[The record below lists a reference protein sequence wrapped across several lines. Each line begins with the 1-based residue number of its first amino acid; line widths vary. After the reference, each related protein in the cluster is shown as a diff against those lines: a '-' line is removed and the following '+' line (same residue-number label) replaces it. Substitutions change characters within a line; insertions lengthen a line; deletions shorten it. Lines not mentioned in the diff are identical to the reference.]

1 MSLSYEK
8 DTRKERP
15 LILVNLSQTWPD
27 VMAGKDSAD
36 RATLEAWAGIKDE
49 SLDAYGDAV
58 LGIYRNQAVTAYDIT
73 GWTRLPDGRVK
84 FTGVESKKWKHLIG
98 SASPGDPWIR
108 GQARPVKYL
117 DTRVLT
123 EGTVP
128 VEEFSGGRRAV
139 INGFTLAVDGSHATV
154 TIPPGGQLAIV
165 NAPAA
170 AED

>member
-1 MSLSYEK
+1 M
-8 DTRKERP
+8 
-15 LILVNLSQTWPD
+15 ILVNLSQTWPD
-27 VMAGKDSAD
+27 VMAGTDSAD

-49 SLDAYGDAV
+49 SLDAYGDAM

-98 SASPGDPWIR
+98 SASPGEPWIR

-128 VEEFSGGRRAV
+128 VQEFSGGRRAV
-139 INGFTLAVDGSHATV
+139 INGFTLAVDGDHATV
-154 TIPPGGQLAIV
+154 TIPPGGQLTIT
-165 NAPAA
+165 NTP